1 MYGQKSAMGQPF
13 GYVLNVDTNTKE
25 QPNLSK
31 FQITHKIEG
40 VRVIEVTLPYGTE
53 LPEDWDTYGNL
64 DKDEWLF
71 EHQIYSTVKYED
83 IDFAEANAVE
93 RLS

>member
-1 MYGQKSAMGQPF
+1 MRCGLAP
-13 GYVLNVDTNTKE
+13 NVDTNTKE
-25 QPNLSK
+25 QQNLSK
-31 FQITHKIEG
+31 FQIVHKIEG
-40 VRVIEVTLPYGTE
+40 VRITEVTLPYGIE

-71 EHQIYSTVKYED
+71 EHQIYSKIRYED
-83 IDFAEANAVE
+83 IDYAEANAVE

>member
-1 MYGQKSAMGQPF
+1 MAQKYLSVLSADIRR
-13 GYVLNVDTNTKE
+13 VIVA
-25 QPNLSK
+25 K
-31 FQITHKIEG
+31 FQITHRIEG
-40 VRVIEVTLPYGTE
+40 IRVTEVTLPLGTQ

-71 EHQIYSTVKYED
+71 EHQIYSKIRYED
-83 IDFAEANAVE
+83 VDFAEANSVE

>member
-1 MYGQKSAMGQPF
+1 LLYGLVPTVSMNTREQ
-13 GYVLNVDTNTKE
+13 LN
-25 QPNLSK
+25 LAK
-31 FQITHKIEG
+31 FQITHRIEG
-40 VRVIEVTLPYGTE
+40 IRVTEVTLPHGTQ

-71 EHQIYSTVKYED
+71 EHQIYSKIRYED
-83 IDFAEANAVE
+83 VDFAEANSVE

>member
-1 MYGQKSAMGQPF
+1 
-13 GYVLNVDTNTKE
+13 VDANTRE
-25 QPNLSK
+25 QQNLSK
-31 FQITHKIEG
+31 FQITHRIEG
-40 VRVIEVTLPYGTE
+40 IRVTEVTLPLGTQ

-71 EHQIYSTVKYED
+71 EHQIYSKIRYED
-83 IDFAEANAVE
+83 VDFAEANSVE

>member
-1 MYGQKSAMGQPF
+1 MRCGLAP
-13 GYVLNVDTNTKE
+13 NVDTNTKE
-25 QPNLSK
+25 QQNLSK
-31 FQITHKIEG
+31 FQIVHKIEG
-40 VRVIEVTLPYGTE
+40 VRITEVTLPYGTE

-71 EHQIYSTVKYED
+71 EHQIYSKIRYED
-83 IDFAEANAVE
+83 IDYAEANAVE

>member
-1 MYGQKSAMGQPF
+1 MRCGPAP
-13 GYVLNVDTNTKE
+13 NVDTNTKE
-25 QPNLSK
+25 QQNLSK
-31 FQITHKIEG
+31 FQIVHKIEG
-40 VRVIEVTLPYGTE
+40 VRITEVTLPYGTE

-71 EHQIYSTVKYED
+71 EHQIYSKIRYED
-83 IDFAEANAVE
+83 IDYAEANAVE

>member
-1 MYGQKSAMGQPF
+1 MALPF
-13 GYVLNVDTNTKE
+13 GYVLNVDANTKE
-25 QPNLSK
+25 QQNLSK
-31 FQITHKIEG
+31 FQITHRIEG
-40 VRVIEVTLPYGTE
+40 IRVTEVTLPYGTE

-71 EHQIYSTVKYED
+71 EHQIYSKIRYED
-83 IDFAEANAVE
+83 VDFAEANAVE

>member
-1 MYGQKSAMGQPF
+1 
-13 GYVLNVDTNTKE
+13 VLFRSRE
-25 QPNLSK
+25 QPNLAK
-31 FQITHKIEG
+31 FQITHRIEG
-40 VRVIEVTLPYGTE
+40 IRVTEVTLPYGTE

-71 EHQIYSTVKYED
+71 EHQIYSKVRYED
-83 IDFAEANAVE
+83 VDFAEANAVE